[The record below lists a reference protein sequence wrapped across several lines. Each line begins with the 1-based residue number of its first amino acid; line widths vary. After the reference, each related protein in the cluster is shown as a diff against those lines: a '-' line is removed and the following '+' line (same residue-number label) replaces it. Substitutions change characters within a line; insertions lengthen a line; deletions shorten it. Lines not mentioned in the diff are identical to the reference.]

1 MKEKRL
7 SRNREI
13 DTKNRLTVSPV
24 EDGRMEIRMKEL
36 LSVIIP
42 CYNEEKVIKLMADT
56 IENIFENQ
64 EFDYEI
70 IFVNDGS
77 KDNTVVFLKEISEKY
92 SKMKYISFSRN
103 FGKEAAMLAG
113 LQYCKGTCAVI
124 MDADLQHPPELIRNM
139 YEEYKKG
146 YDQVIAKR
154 NRKGDSRVSSLF
166 AKLYYRLAN
175 KLVNVEIVDGAGD
188 FRLLSRRAIDA
199 LLSLKENNR
208 FSKGLFSWIGFHQTY
223 IEYENQARKGGE
235 SKWSFKSLLSY
246 GVDGV
251 LSFNNQPLRL
261 CVYLGGIFSGISIL
275 YLLYLFVQIL
285 FYGIDVPG
293 YFTIILLV
301 TSLGGIQLLS
311 IGIIGEYIGRIY
323 FEVKK
328 RPCYL
333 IQELNLKE
341 TEE

>member
-1 MKEKRL
+1 
-7 SRNREI
+7 
-13 DTKNRLTVSPV
+13 
-24 EDGRMEIRMKEL
+24 MKEL
-36 LSVIIP
+36 LSAVIP
-42 CYNEEKVIKLMADT
+42 CYNEEKVIELMADT
-56 IENIFENQ
+56 IAAIFENQ
-64 EFDYEI
+64 KFDYEI

-77 KDNTVVFLKEISEKY
+77 KDNTLISLREIVKKY

-113 LQYCKGTCAVI
+113 LQYCNGTCAVI
-124 MDADLQHPPELIRNM
+124 LDADLQHPPELISKM

-154 NRKGDSRVSSLF
+154 NRTGDSKVSSLF
-166 AKLYYRLAN
+166 AKLYYKLAN
-175 KLVNVEIVDGAGD
+175 KLVSVEMVDGAGD
-188 FRLLSRRAIDA
+188 FRLLSRKAIDA

-208 FSKGLFSWIGFHQTY
+208 FSKGLFSWIGFNQTY
-223 IEYENQARKGGE
+223 IEYENRERKSGE

-246 GVDGV
+246 GTDGI

-261 CVYLGGIFSGISIL
+261 CVYLGGIFVGISIL
-275 YLLYLFVQIL
+275 YLLYLFIQIL
-285 FYGIDVPG
+285 IYGIDAPG
-293 YFTIILLV
+293 YFTIILLI
-301 TSLGGIQLLS
+301 TSMGGIQLFS

-333 IQELNLKE
+333 IQESNLKE
-341 TEE
+341 MEEE